1 MATEEDFA
9 LTSTAQTVQ
18 LDLVAGQY
26 LASWSTPGE
35 GTQRLFTNI
44 GAQVFYTS
52 PDSLLAND
60 FTPPTVQSSSAITT
74 SGTTTFSVGTLP
86 GQTSPVAAPVDE
98 VLVLYAPA
106 RTGSGTPVT
115 WTSLELNPSNGSWTG
130 SETSTGGQLV
140 QYMVEAVDAAGNVGV
155 SDNNGSDFSSEQ
167 PPAIQL
173 GGSQNAG
180 TGDYTGPVTAS
191 VSPLPSTANP
201 MTYQLDDG
209 AIQAL
214 TSSTPITISGDGTH
228 NLVVT
233 DSAGLQATSQFVI
246 DTGGPVISTSTSAMP
261 SNGWVAPG
269 TTLTVNV
276 TDPSGAAVT
285 SVTYSASGANPITS
299 QTRSGASLPFVISG
313 FTANGAT
320 SVMISATDA
329 NDVTVTETVPVDVD
343 NQAPNLSCTEPS
355 PNTEGWFT
363 SEVEVTCAATDNE
376 SGIAPNT
383 NVYSNY
389 STSSATVELW
399 TTVSPGSSSTN
410 ALASVGGSTTVTA
423 CNAFGQCASDGPFSF
438 QVDLTTP
445 TVVVSSP
452 SQDLQYNLGEKVAA
466 TFSCSDSGSGV
477 SGCTAN
483 VISTANANSIAV
495 TNGSNVPTSSSGA
508 YTFTATV
515 VSKAGVTESQ
525 VVNYSVLQALP
536 TLTFSGAPDPAVSGA
551 KSITYSVVVSGPGA
565 NPTGKVTI
573 TDGAGGSCTTSA
585 LSSSG
590 TGSCSITEAV
600 GVYAVKA
607 SYSGDSN
614 YTPASAVVGETVAN
628 CGGSTAGCNLTK
640 ANLENANLSG
650 VNFSGDNLSSANFSG
665 ADLANANLTGDNLSS
680 VNFTG
685 ADLANANLSGANMSG
700 DILTGA
706 NLTDADLAGNN
717 LSSVKAQGATFT
729 GANLKGDNLQGGAFN
744 GDSFVGAGLQG
755 DNLSG
760 GNFTNALFTG
770 DNLSGANMSDA
781 ELSGAYLTNT
791 DLAGANLSGSDLTN
805 ANMDGANTKGA
816 NLNGITWSNTTC
828 PDGTNSKNDKGTCV
842 NDQ

>member
-1 MATEEDFA
+1 MRLAP
-9 LTSTAQTVQ
+9 
-18 LDLVAGQY
+18 VA
-26 LASWSTPGE
+26 
-35 GTQRLFTNI
+35 
-44 GAQVFYTS
+44 
-52 PDSLLAND
+52 
-60 FTPPTVQSSSAITT
+60 SSSSTWWKPSTLPETWAFP
-74 SGTTTFSVGTLP
+74 TTTAPTSARSSRLP
-86 GQTSPVAAPVDE
+86 S
-98 VLVLYAPA
+98 
-106 RTGSGTPVT
+106 
-115 WTSLELNPSNGSWTG
+115 SW
-130 SETSTGGQLV
+130 
-140 QYMVEAVDAAGNVGV
+140 A
-155 SDNNGSDFSSEQ
+155 
-167 PPAIQL
+167 
-173 GGSQNAG
+173 SQNAG

-233 DSAGLQATSQFVI
+233 DSAGLQATSEFVI

-495 TNGSNVPTSSSGA
+495 QWLERAHLQLRGVHLHGHRGEQGRCDRDRSELRLRSLSLMILVRSACRGPSPSPTRSWSRDRVPTRRA
-508 YTFTATV
+508 R
-515 VSKAGVTESQ
+515 
-525 VVNYSVLQALP
+525 
-536 TLTFSGAPDPAVSGA
+536 
-551 KSITYSVVVSGPGA
+551 
-565 NPTGKVTI
+565 
-573 TDGAGGSCTTSA
+573 
-585 LSSSG
+585 
-590 TGSCSITEAV
+590 
-600 GVYAVKA
+600 
-607 SYSGDSN
+607 
-614 YTPASAVVGETVAN
+614 
-628 CGGSTAGCNLTK
+628 
-640 ANLENANLSG
+640 
-650 VNFSGDNLSSANFSG
+650 
-665 ADLANANLTGDNLSS
+665 
-680 VNFTG
+680 
-685 ADLANANLSGANMSG
+685 
-700 DILTGA
+700 
-706 NLTDADLAGNN
+706 
-717 LSSVKAQGATFT
+717 
-729 GANLKGDNLQGGAFN
+729 
-744 GDSFVGAGLQG
+744 
-755 DNLSG
+755 
-760 GNFTNALFTG
+760 
-770 DNLSGANMSDA
+770 
-781 ELSGAYLTNT
+781 
-791 DLAGANLSGSDLTN
+791 
-805 ANMDGANTKGA
+805 
-816 NLNGITWSNTTC
+816 
-828 PDGTNSKNDKGTCV
+828 
-842 NDQ
+842 